1 MEGSL
6 LNNTPQSEEDK
17 ITARVEQELKQSDFK
32 LYHSIGEVAKMF
44 EVNESLLR
52 YWERKFPDLKPR
64 TNQGGTRFYTK
75 EDIETVG
82 LIYQLVKVKG
92 MTLAGAKKKLTH
104 NPQLTLSAY
113 DMLKHLKTIR
123 EELIAMRQELDRP

>member
-1 MEGSL
+1 MDDSMLKEI
-6 LNNTPQSEEDK
+6 PQESENE
-17 ITARVEQELKQSDFK
+17 ITARVKEELEKDDFK

-52 YWERKFPDLKPR
+52 YWERKFPILRPK
-64 TNQGGTRFYTK
+64 TNKGGTRFYTK
-75 EDIETVG
+75 ADIKNVG

-92 MTLAGAKKKLTH
+92 MTLAGAKNKLAQ
-104 NPQLTLSAY
+104 NPQETLSAY

-123 EELIAMRQELDRP
+123 QELVAMRQELDRP